1 MTDKEATKE
10 EAAPEQ
16 QPSEDKETPK
26 DSPSGDTFVESDLP
40 LSGEDGVIKTL
51 FPKAL
56 ADCKPP
62 APAELSADQQSK
74 YDELLKIVSGWTT
87 IANSS
92 EKNAT
97 SEPITDDERMFMTR
111 ECLLRY
117 LRATK
122 WHVKEAANRL
132 QSTLT
137 WRREYGTDKLTADY
151 ISVENETGKQVLIG
165 FDNQGRPCLY
175 LNPARQNTEHSDRQI
190 QHLVFMLERVIDLM
204 GPDQES
210 LALLVNFKET
220 RAGQN
225 ATIGQGRQT
234 LHILQNH
241 YPERLGRALVT
252 NSEMNLSQALGYL
265 WRQMLTEI

>member
-1 MTDKEATKE
+1 METGKREEEVTPASQAPVEKEGT
-10 EAAPEQ
+10 PEN
-16 QPSEDKETPK
+16 
-26 DSPSGDTFVESDLP
+26 SPPGDTFAEEDLP
-40 LSGEDGVIKTL
+40 SSAEDGVIKTP

-56 ADCKPP
+56 PTCKPP
-62 APAELSADQQSK
+62 SPAELSAEQQSK
-74 YDELLKIVSGWTT
+74 YDETLKIVSGWTT
-87 IANSS
+87 IAVSS
-92 EKNAT
+92 EKNAAA
-97 SEPITDDERMFMTR
+97 EPITDDERMFITR

-122 WHVKEAANRL
+122 WNVKEAVNRL
-132 QSTLT
+132 HTTLT
-137 WRREYGTDKLTADY
+137 WRREYGVDKLTADY

-165 FDNQGRPCLY
+165 FDNEGRPCLY
-175 LNPARQNTEHSDRQI
+175 LNPGRQNTEHSDRQI
-190 QHLVFMLERVIDLM
+190 EHLVFMLERVIDLM

-241 YPERLGRALVT
+241 YPERLGRALVI
-252 NSEMNLSQALGYL
+252 NSTAPRAIKLS
-265 WRQMLTEI
+265 TSIF